1 MLTVLALTSLAF
13 HALWWSGNL
22 YEAMVIAPAW
32 LKSWRR
38 GRAPVRIDPR
48 IYYIAALPATPVAA
62 AAAGVAYFKSFSA
75 GLWLAAAAAA
85 SFIAVG
91 LTGYLVATINLELF
105 FRDPP
110 PPATRGFALMQR
122 WAALNAVRLLLVTV
136 ALATT
141 ARACW
146 ELAHF

>member
-1 MLTVLALTSLAF
+1 MHRCASIRESITSQPVLQLLLRQLRLVSP
-13 HALWWSGNL
+13 
-22 YEAMVIAPAW
+22 IPQ
-32 LKSWRR
+32 
-38 GRAPVRIDPR
+38 
-48 IYYIAALPATPVAA
+48 
-62 AAAGVAYFKSFSA
+62 SFSA

-122 WAALNAVRLLLVTV
+122 RTAVNAVRLLLVTV